1 MNIQDQDPKRWI
13 IIAFFVGLPLLSIN
27 VERNSDKT
35 PWFLKPFS
43 LITSSVQSTYAS
55 FSSGIRGTTNL
66 YLNLVGIKTENRQLM
81 NENGKLRAQ
90 LGELEELRL
99 ENQRL
104 SKMLDFRQKTS
115 MKLLAAKVIGRDL
128 IQDHSAIT
136 INRGTSHGL
145 QPQMAVITSGG
156 AVGYVIQPERA
167 TSKILLLTDRYSS
180 IDAIVQRSR
189 ARGFIEGRSKSSCR
203 MTDLQRRDNVQEGDL
218 IVSSGL
224 DNIFPKGF
232 PIGTVTKVDRSRYG
246 ISPIVEVK
254 PVIDPFTLE
263 EVFIV
268 INANYENFEKDPP
281 LSEEEGEKKAEA
293 PIKQARDA
301 NQQTSEPAKESL

>member
-1 MNIQDQDPKRWI
+1 MQDYDPKRWI
-13 IIAFFVGLPLLSIN
+13 IVAFFVGLPLLSIN
-27 VERNSDKT
+27 VERNSDST

-43 LITSSVQSTYAS
+43 LITSSVQSAYSS
-55 FSSGIRGTTNL
+55 FSSGIRGTTSL
-66 YLNLVGIKTENRQLM
+66 YLNLVGIKTRNRTLTDENAR
-81 NENGKLRAQ
+81 LRAK

-104 SKMLDFRQKTS
+104 YTMLDFRQKTT

-128 IQDHSAIT
+128 IPDHSTVT
-136 INRGTSHGL
+136 INRGLKQGL
-145 QPQMAVITSGG
+145 APHMAVITSGG

-167 TSKILLLTDRYSS
+167 TSKILLLTDRYAS

-189 ARGFIEGRSKSSCR
+189 ARGLIEGRNKNTSR
-203 MTDLQRRDNVQEGDL
+203 LNLNYLQRRDNVQEGDL
-218 IVSSGL
+218 IVTSGL

-246 ISPIVEVK
+246 ISPSVEVQ
-254 PVIDPFTLE
+254 PAIDPFNLE

-268 INANYENFEKDPP
+268 INANHENFEK
-281 LSEEEGEKKAEA
+281 EGAPDTEGPGMETKKASPTKTTAAE
-293 PIKQARDA
+293 
-301 NQQTSEPAKESL
+301 NSEGSRQGNL